1 MGYGTYLVE
10 LLRPLGVYDLS
21 RGTVNRGELDGYGA
35 ALDAGQF
42 VDIIN
47 AANQD

>member
-35 ALDAGQF
+35 ALDVALTIWRIPDGR
-42 VDIIN
+42 
-47 AANQD
+47 